1 MLDDKIDDLFNILTS
16 PQASH
21 SDRYHAIRSCS
32 QAELREATRQAWQL
46 QDANWSQAAIIINEI
61 DKYLE

>member
-16 PQASH
+16 PQANH

>member
-1 MLDDKIDDLFNILTS
+1 MLDDKIDDLFQILTS

-46 QDANWSQAAIIINEI
+46 QDANWSKAALIIDEI
-61 DKYLE
+61 DKYIE

>member
-1 MLDDKIDDLFNILTS
+1 MLDDKIDDLFQILTS